1 MGWDLDSLQ
10 AAILQLE
17 NGNLFAAHSLMLAMT
32 RDATVAH
39 GLMVRRMSLA
49 LPWEIQFPPSILKK
63 LATHCSSTGPKR
75 SLPQDLATASGY
87 GHAGLAPATQQWF

>member
-1 MGWDLDSLQ
+1 MNGGKKPNVQIINDWIVPSTMGWDLDSLQ

-39 GLMVRRMSLA
+39 GLMVRRMSLSA
-49 LPWEIQFPPSILKK
+49 LPWEFD
-63 LATHCSSTGPKR
+63 STLD
-75 SLPQDLATASGY
+75 S
-87 GHAGLAPATQQWF
+87 